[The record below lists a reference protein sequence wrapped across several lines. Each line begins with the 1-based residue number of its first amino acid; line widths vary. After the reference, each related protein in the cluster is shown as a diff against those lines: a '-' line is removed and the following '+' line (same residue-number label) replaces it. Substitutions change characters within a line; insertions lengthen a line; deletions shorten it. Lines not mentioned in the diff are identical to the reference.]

1 MKLTAIIPN
10 HFSGDRLDKVLASVF
25 PDFSRTTMQSW
36 LDAGRV
42 QLNNQVPSKRTIVVG
57 GENVAIDVPE
67 RQPQYWLP
75 EKIPIEIVFED
86 EQLLVINKP
95 AGMVVHPGA
104 GNAQGTLLNAIIEH
118 CSSLSSLPRGGI
130 VHRLDKNT
138 SGLLVV
144 AKTEPARLNLIKQFK
159 SRTVAR
165 HYLAI
170 TEGRL
175 ISGGTIDAP
184 IGRHPRDRRKMTVGS
199 GKPAV
204 SHYRIVS
211 RYRLHTLVRVK
222 LDTGRTHQIRV
233 HFRHAGIPLVGDPE
247 YGSKPKLPA
256 GASDELI
263 AALRELGRQALHAET
278 LEILHPANDESVHWH
293 VGLPED
299 LRTLILALKRDS
311 VEFQTQ

>member
-10 HFSGDRLDKVLASVF
+10 HFGGDRLDKVLASVF
-25 PDFSRTTMQSW
+25 PDFSRTVIQSW

-42 QLNNQVPSKRTIVVG
+42 QLNNQVPSKRAIVVG

-67 RQPQYWLP
+67 RQPQNWLP

-118 CSSLSSLPRGGI
+118 CSSLISLPRGGI

-159 SRTVAR
+159 SRTAGR

-184 IGRHPRDRRKMTVGS
+184 IGRHPRDRRKMTVGA

-211 RYRLHTLVRVK
+211 RYRLHTLVRIK

-278 LEILHPANDESVHWH
+278 LEILHPANDEPVHWH

-299 LRTLILALKRDS
+299 LRSLILALKKDS
-311 VEFQTQ
+311 IEFQTQ